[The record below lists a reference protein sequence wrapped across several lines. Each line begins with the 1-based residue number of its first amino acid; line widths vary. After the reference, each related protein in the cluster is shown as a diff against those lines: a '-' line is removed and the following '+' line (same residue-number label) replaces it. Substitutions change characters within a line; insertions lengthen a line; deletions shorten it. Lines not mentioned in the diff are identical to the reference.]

1 MSSYTLEQIQ
11 QNLDALNSAYYN
23 ALSSGGLS
31 SYTINSGQ
39 GSTTVKAA
47 SPSELLEQIKYWTY
61 LKNETLAMKTGS
73 HVTIVRDL
81 NDFRQI
87 YKYFS

>member
-11 QNLDALNSAYYN
+11 QNLDALNSAYRN
-23 ALSSGGLS
+23 ALTGGGVS

-47 SPSELLEQIKYWTY
+47 SLSELLEQIKYWTY

-73 HVTIVRDL
+73 HVTIARDL
-81 NDFRQI
+81 NDFRQN